1 MEVVLQNALQFVF
14 FVIQGFLMLNV
25 FDKTV
30 NFKKL
35 ITFSLVNT
43 IVQAFLMA
51 IIVRFNPN
59 INLFVYIIVMVL
71 TIKFILS
78 FRVLYALFATSVL
91 IVISALFEYMGTAIV
106 AISVDNRFDVNTW
119 ANTYPNILIMRIIG
133 IVLYLA
139 LTIAVYYMKLKINI
153 PEDINRK
160 RSYSILANSII
171 SAILIIPNIM
181 YYLNNSKNINLNMV
195 CFNIFAVFI
204 LLLMS
209 FYNSIKSTE
218 LEVKSREVEFQK
230 GYIKTLDE
238 IIDGLRGFKH
248 DFNNNVQAIGGYITL
263 NDIEGLKK
271 YYLQLQSD
279 TRRINNTLPLSK
291 YVKNNPALYGL
302 LLSKLSYAEL
312 KDIQFIINIMDEYSI
327 ERIKIYDLCKVMG
340 ILLDNALEAA
350 VESAKKYVE
359 LSIAKNS
366 QNAII
371 IEIINSYAGSPNKE
385 KIFENG
391 YTTKAGHSGFGLWE
405 VKKIISKYQN
415 CSLTT
420 SVTESLF
427 TQRIEIL

>member
-1 MEVVLQNALQFVF
+1 MDVILQNLLQFVF

-25 FDKTV
+25 FNKAV

-43 IVQAFLMA
+43 FVQAFLMA
-51 IIVRFNPN
+51 IIVRFNAN

-78 FRVLYALFATSVL
+78 FRVLYALFATSML
-91 IVISALFEYMGTAIV
+91 IVTSALFEYIGAAIV
-106 AISVDNRFDVNTW
+106 STSLSKKFDFDTW
-119 ANTYPNILIMRIIG
+119 VNTYPNILIMRLIG
-133 IVLYLA
+133 LVLYLA
-139 LTIAVYYMKLKINI
+139 LTIAVYYMRLKINI

-181 YYLNNSKNINLNMV
+181 YYLNNSKNINLDMV
-195 CFNIFAVFI
+195 YFNIFAVFI

-230 GYIKTLDE
+230 DYIKTLDE

-248 DFNNNVQAIGGYITL
+248 DFNNNVQAIGGYIAL

-271 YYLQLQSD
+271 YYMQLQSD

-312 KDIQFIINIMDEYSI
+312 KDIQFVINIMDEYSMDK
-327 ERIKIYDLCKVMG
+327 IKIYDLCKIMG

-350 VESAKKYVE
+350 VESSRKYVE
-359 LSIAKNS
+359 LSIVKNS
-366 QNAII
+366 HNAIV
-371 IEIINSYAGSPNKE
+371 IEIINSYSGNPNKE

-405 VKKIISKYQN
+405 VKKIVSRYQN

-420 SVTESLF
+420 SVTDSLF
-427 TQRIEIL
+427 TQRIEIF